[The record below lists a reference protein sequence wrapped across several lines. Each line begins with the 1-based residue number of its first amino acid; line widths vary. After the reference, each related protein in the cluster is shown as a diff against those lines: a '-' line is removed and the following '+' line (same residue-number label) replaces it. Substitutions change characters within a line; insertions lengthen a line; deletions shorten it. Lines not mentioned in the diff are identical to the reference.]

1 MKVQRLLAAVLTA
14 ALLLTGCTSLSLS
27 GSDILAPPKAAGSR
41 AELQSMIEK
50 DAKGAY
56 TLIYPNAGAYRSGII
71 LQDLNDDGTEEAIA
85 LYTVADNMPR
95 LLIALKQGDSY
106 TQYGSTPLRS
116 SDISRVDFADVNAD
130 GMQEVVIGCDV
141 GSPLAALDVYM
152 ISENSVNIPVAEGF
166 TDYVIG
172 DFDGSSSAD
181 ILLMTAVGETAKARL
196 MVCADDGFSEKSSC
210 DIDSNVLS
218 YAKLCFDQISD
229 DMSGAVADGKLSNG
243 EYTTQL
249 LYYDSAAHMLVNPL
263 FLNSSY
269 SESVRSSAVSS
280 ADINDDGIIDIPVC
294 TLAEHTKD
302 EDAAAVCSLVRWSNY
317 DPELM
322 ALSPGQSGILC
333 DKLGFM
339 LLFGD
344 DRLSALTAR
353 YTDEN
358 AVTLYGLSYKG
369 SEPVIGNE
377 LLTVMRYEKNSYD
390 SSLTAQANLSESAS
404 YIYTYILGEGSPF
417 THDDIKDSFKLL
429 EADES

>member
-1 MKVQRLLAAVLTA
+1 MKVQRLLAAVLAA

-41 AELQSMIEK
+41 AEVQSMIEK

-56 TLIYPNAGAYRSGII
+56 TLIYPNAGSYRSGII

-95 LLIALKQGDSY
+95 LLIALKQGNSY

-116 SDISRVDFADVNAD
+116 SNISRVDFADVNAD

-152 ISENSVNIPVAEGF
+152 ISEDSVNIPVAEGF

-210 DIDSNVLS
+210 DIDANVLS
-218 YAKLCFDQISD
+218 YANLCFDQISD
-229 DMSGAVADGKLSNG
+229 GMSGAVADGKLSDG

-269 SESVRSSAVSS
+269 SESVRSSTVAS

-294 TLAEHTKD
+294 TLAEHAKG

-344 DRLSALTAR
+344 DRLSTLTAR

-358 AVTLYGLSYKG
+358 AVTLYGLSDKG
-369 SEPVIGNE
+369 TDPIIGNE

-390 SSLTAQANLSESAS
+390 SSLTAQASLSESAS